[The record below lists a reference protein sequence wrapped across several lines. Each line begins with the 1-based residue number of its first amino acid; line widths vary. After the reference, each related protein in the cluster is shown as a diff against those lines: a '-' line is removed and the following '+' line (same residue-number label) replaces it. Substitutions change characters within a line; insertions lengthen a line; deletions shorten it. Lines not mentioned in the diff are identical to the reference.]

1 MYDLILKGG
10 RIYDGSGLPSFIGD
24 VAIKNGRIAEIG
36 RINSSAD
43 RVLDLG
49 GLAVAPGIIDFHT
62 HFDAQLWWDPLASSS
77 NEHGVTTVVMGNCG
91 LTLAPCKPESRDALI
106 GTFVRVEGMPRQ
118 SLQAGIPW
126 QWTTHGEFL
135 DALER
140 RPLGL
145 NVATLVGHCAVRQY
159 AMGEASVERE
169 AKDGEIAEMEEL
181 VRQGIAAGAF
191 GFSTNSN
198 QSHYREDGKPV
209 ASRFADIKEIARLCR
224 VVGESQR
231 GLVQFT
237 HGAFAT
243 PEHVAHIGQWYDT
256 ILKETR
262 RPLIGESVR
271 HRWSE
276 PDLWRKQLS
285 DVEER
290 CRQGYAA
297 YAMTST
303 RPSMRRWNLKETN
316 RLDEIPAWKNLMTL
330 PLDLRKEKFCDPQTR
345 VDLGKATTEGK
356 PINFS
361 RRWDC
366 IEVKKTARSE
376 NKSLEGKTIDE
387 LARLQSKTPI
397 DMFLDLALSED
408 LETTFEDSATQ
419 GDVQAVKEIFNSPHV
434 LLGQS
439 DAGAHVAS
447 GNPGFGYSTIMLAH
461 WVRRHQIM
469 TLEDAIK
476 KLTFLPASLFGIHD
490 RGLLRPGLA
499 ADLFVFDP
507 TTIDLQPPEKVED
520 LPEGA
525 PRYIQ
530 RAKGIYYT
538 IVNGS
543 VLMKDGAHTGAYPGK
558 VLRSAEQETSSQ
570 NRWS

>member
-10 RIYDGSGLPSFIGD
+10 RIYDGSGMPSFLGD
-24 VAIKNGRIAEIG
+24 VAIRDGRIEEIG
-36 RINSSAD
+36 RIHATAD
-43 RVLDLG
+43 RVLDVS

-62 HFDAQLWWDPLASSS
+62 HFDAQLWWDPLASTSH
-77 NEHGVTTVVMGNCG
+77 EHGVTTVVTGNCG

-106 GTFVRVEGMPRQ
+106 GTFVRVEAMPRK

-126 QWTTHGEFL
+126 EWTTHGEYL
-135 DALER
+135 NALEQK
-140 RPLGL
+140 PLGL

-159 AMGEASVERE
+159 AMGEACVERE
-169 AKDGEIAEMEEL
+169 ANDSEIAEMEEL
-181 VRQGIAAGAF
+181 VRQGMAAGAF

-209 ASRFADIKEIARLCR
+209 ASRFAALDEIARLCR

-243 PEHVAHIGQWYDT
+243 PEHVAHISQWYDT
-256 ILKETR
+256 ILKETQ
-262 RPLIGESVR
+262 RPLIGESIR

-276 PDLWRKQLS
+276 PELWRKQLN

-303 RPSMRRWNLKETN
+303 RPSVRRWTLKDSN
-316 RLDEIPAWKNLMTL
+316 RLDEISAWKTLMTM
-330 PLDLRKEKFCDPQTR
+330 PLELRKILLGDPKTR
-345 VDLGKATTEGK
+345 DELDKAMTEGK

-361 RRWDC
+361 RRWNC
-366 IEVKKTARSE
+366 IAIKKAARAE
-376 NKSLEGKTIDE
+376 NKNLEGKSIDE
-387 LARLQSKTPI
+387 LAQSQSKQPI
-397 DMFLDLALSED
+397 DAFLDLALGED
-408 LETTFEDSATQ
+408 LETTFEDSTTQ
-419 GDVQAVKEIFNSPHV
+419 GDIQAVKEIFNNPHV

-439 DAGAHVAS
+439 DAGAHVA
-447 GNPGFGYSTIMLAH
+447 NATPGFGYSTIMLAH
-461 WVRRHQIM
+461 WVREHQIM
-469 TLEDAIK
+469 SLEDAIK

-490 RGLLRPGLA
+490 RGLLRRGMA
-499 ADLFVFDP
+499 ADVVVFDP
-507 TTIDLQPPEKVED
+507 EKIDLAEPEKVAD

-530 RAKGIYYT
+530 RAKGIHYT

-543 VLMKDGAHTGAYPGK
+543 VLMKNGAHTGVYPGR
-558 VLRSAEQETSSQ
+558 VLRSV
-570 NRWS
+570 

>member
-10 RIYDGSGLPSFIGD
+10 RIYDGSGMPSFIGD
-24 VAIKNGRIAEIG
+24 VATSRGRIDAIG
-36 RINSSAD
+36 RINEAAD
-43 RVLDLG
+43 RVLDVG

-77 NEHGVTTVVMGNCG
+77 TDHGVTTIVMGNCG

-106 GTFVRVEGMPRQ
+106 GTFVRVEDMPRQ

-126 QWTTHGEFL
+126 EWTTHSDFL
-135 DALER
+135 NALAR
-140 RPLGL
+140 KPLGL

-159 AMGEASVERE
+159 AMGEACVERE
-169 AKDGEIAEMEEL
+169 ANDAEIQEMAEL
-181 VRQGIAAGAF
+181 VRQGMAAGAF

-198 QSHYREDGKPV
+198 QTHYREDGKPV
-209 ASRFADIKEIARLCR
+209 ASRFAGLDEIARLSR

-243 PEHVAHIGQWYDT
+243 PQHVAHISQWYDT
-256 ILKETR
+256 ILRETR
-262 RPLIGESVR
+262 RPLIGESIR
-271 HRWSE
+271 HRWSK
-276 PDLWRKQLS
+276 PDLWRKQLN

-303 RPSMRRWNLKETN
+303 RPSMRRWNLKDSN
-316 RLDEIPAWKNLMTL
+316 RLDEIPEWKSLMSL
-330 PLDLRKEKFCDPQTR
+330 PLELRKEKLRDPQTR
-345 VDLGKATTEGK
+345 EELNRATTEGK

-361 RRWDC
+361 RRWNC
-366 IEVKKTARSE
+366 ISIKKTAGVE
-376 NKSLEGKTIDE
+376 NRHFEGKNIE
-387 LARLQSKTPI
+387 EFAHLQSKSPI
-397 DMFLDLALSED
+397 DAFLDLTLAED
-408 LETTFEDSATQ
+408 LETTLEDSATQ
-419 GDVQAVKEIFNSPHV
+419 GDIQAVKEIFSSPHV

-461 WVRRHQIM
+461 WVRECGIM
-469 TLEDAIK
+469 SLEDAIK
-476 KLTFLPASLFGIHD
+476 KLTFLPASIFGIHD
-490 RGLLRPGLA
+490 RGLLRRGMA
-499 ADLFVFDP
+499 ADFFVFDP
-507 TTIDLQPPEKVED
+507 DRIDLAAPEKVTD

-530 RAKGIYYT
+530 RANGVHYT
-538 IVNGS
+538 IVNGK
-543 VLMKDGAHTGAYPGK
+543 VLIKDGAHTGAYPGR
-558 VLRSAEQETSSQ
+558 VLRSI
-570 NRWS
+570 

>member
-1 MYDLILKGG
+1 MIDLILRGG
-10 RIYDGSGLPSFIGD
+10 RVYDGSGMPSFLGD
-24 VAIKNGRIAEIG
+24 VAINDGRIVAIG
-36 RINSSAD
+36 RIDQAAN
-43 RVLDLG
+43 RVLDVG

-62 HFDAQLWWDPLASSS
+62 HFDAQLLWDGLGSSS
-77 NEHGVTTVVMGNCG
+77 HEHGVTTVVTGNCG

-106 GTFVRVEGMPRQ
+106 GTFVRVEAMPRE

-126 QWTTHGEFL
+126 EWTTHGEYL
-135 DALER
+135 AALER

-169 AKDGEIAEMEEL
+169 ANDAEIIEMEEL
-181 VRQGIAAGAF
+181 VRQGMAAGAF

-198 QSHYREDGKPV
+198 QTHFREDGKPV
-209 ASRFADIKEIARLCR
+209 PSRFSSLEEIARLCR

-243 PEHVAHIGQWYDT
+243 PEHVARISQWYDT

-276 PDLWRKQLS
+276 PDLWRKQLN

-290 CRQGYAA
+290 SRQGYAA

-303 RPSMRRWNLKETN
+303 RRSMRRWTLKDGA
-316 RLDEIPAWKNLMTL
+316 RLDPIPAWKRVLSL
-330 PLDLRKEKFCDPQTR
+330 PIDARLKQLRLPAVRRELD
-345 VDLGKATTEGK
+345 KATTDGT
-356 PINFS
+356 PIDFA
-361 RRWDC
+361 RRWDL
-366 IEVKKTARSE
+366 IQVRKVARME
-376 NKSLEGKTIDE
+376 NKHLEGKSVEE
-387 LARLQSKTPI
+387 LARAQRKPPI
-397 DMFLDLALSED
+397 DALLDLALAED
-408 LETTFEDSATQ
+408 CETTFEDSSTQ
-419 GDVQAVKEIFNSPHV
+419 GDEQAVKEIFRHPNV

-439 DAGAHVAS
+439 DAGAHLAN
-447 GNPGFGYSTIMLAH
+447 GNPGFGYATMMLAY
-461 WVRRHQIM
+461 WVRERQLM
-469 TLEDAIK
+469 TLEDAVK
-476 KLTFLPASLFGIHD
+476 KLTFLPASIFGLYD
-490 RGLLRPGLA
+490 RGLVRRGMA
-499 ADLFVFDP
+499 ADLLVFDP
-507 TTIDLQPPEKVED
+507 DQIDLAPPQKVED

-530 RAKGIYYT
+530 RAKGIHYT

-543 VLMKDGAHTGAYPGK
+543 VLMKNGSHTGVYPGK
-558 VLRSAEQETSSQ
+558 VLRSG
-570 NRWS
+570 

>member
-1 MYDLILKGG
+1 MYDLLLKGG
-10 RIYDGSGLPSFIGD
+10 RIYDGSGMPSFLGD
-24 VAIKNGRIAEIG
+24 VAIRDGRIEEIG
-36 RINSSAD
+36 RINATAD
-43 RVLDLG
+43 RVLDVS

-62 HFDAQLWWDPLASSS
+62 HFDAQLWWDPLASTSH
-77 NEHGVTTVVMGNCG
+77 EHGVTTVVTGNCG

-106 GTFVRVEGMPRQ
+106 GTFVRVEAMPRE

-126 QWTTHGEFL
+126 EWTTHGEYL
-135 DALER
+135 NALEQK
-140 RPLGL
+140 PLGL

-159 AMGEASVERE
+159 AMGEACVERE
-169 AKDGEIAEMEEL
+169 ANDSEIAEMEEL
-181 VRQGIAAGAF
+181 VRQGMAAGAF

-209 ASRFADIKEIARLCR
+209 ASRFAAIDEIARLCR
-224 VVGESQR
+224 IVGESQR

-243 PEHVAHIGQWYDT
+243 PEHVAHISQWYDT
-256 ILKETR
+256 ILKETQ
-262 RPLIGESVR
+262 RPLIGESIR

-276 PDLWRKQLS
+276 PELWRKQLN

-303 RPSMRRWNLKETN
+303 RPSVRRWTLKDSN
-316 RLDEIPAWKNLMTL
+316 RLDEISAWKTLMTM
-330 PLDLRKEKFCDPQTR
+330 PLELRKILLGDSKTR
-345 VDLGKATTEGK
+345 NELDAAMTEGK

-361 RRWDC
+361 RRWNC
-366 IEVKKTARSE
+366 IWIKKAARSE
-376 NKSLEGKTIDE
+376 NKNLEGKNIDE
-387 LARLQSKTPI
+387 LAQSQSKQPI
-397 DMFLDLALSED
+397 DAFLDLALGED
-408 LETTFEDSATQ
+408 LETTFEDSTTQ
-419 GDVQAVKEIFNSPHV
+419 GDIQAVKEIFNNPHV

-439 DAGAHVAS
+439 DAGAHVA
-447 GNPGFGYSTIMLAH
+447 NATPGFGYSTIMLAH
-461 WVRRHQIM
+461 WVREHQIM
-469 TLEDAIK
+469 SLEDAVK

-490 RGLLRPGLA
+490 RGLLRRGMA
-499 ADLFVFDP
+499 ADVVVFDP
-507 TTIDLQPPEKVED
+507 EKIDLAKPEKVAD

-530 RAKGIYYT
+530 RAKGIPYT

-543 VLMKDGAHTGAYPGK
+543 VLMKNGAHTGVYPGR
-558 VLRSAEQETSSQ
+558 VLRSS
-570 NRWS
+570 

>member
-1 MYDLILKGG
+1 MYDLLLKGG
-10 RIYDGSGLPSFIGD
+10 RIYDGSGMPSFLGD
-24 VAIKNGRIAEIG
+24 VAIRDGRIEEIG
-36 RINSSAD
+36 RINATAD
-43 RVLDLG
+43 RVLDVS

-62 HFDAQLWWDPLASSS
+62 HFDAQLWWDPLASTSH
-77 NEHGVTTVVMGNCG
+77 EHGVTTVVTGNCG

-106 GTFVRVEGMPRQ
+106 GTFVRVEAMPRE

-126 QWTTHGEFL
+126 EWTTHGEYL
-135 DALER
+135 NALEQK
-140 RPLGL
+140 PLGL

-159 AMGEASVERE
+159 AMGEACVERE
-169 AKDGEIAEMEEL
+169 ANDSEIAEMEEL
-181 VRQGIAAGAF
+181 VRQGMAAGAF

-209 ASRFADIKEIARLCR
+209 ASRFAAIDEIARLCR
-224 VVGESQR
+224 IVGESQR

-243 PEHVAHIGQWYDT
+243 PEHVAHISEWYDT
-256 ILKETR
+256 ILKETQ
-262 RPLIGESVR
+262 RPLIGESIR

-276 PDLWRKQLS
+276 PELWRKQLN

-303 RPSMRRWNLKETN
+303 RPSVRRWTLKDSN
-316 RLDEIPAWKNLMTL
+316 RLDEISAWKTLMTM
-330 PLDLRKEKFCDPQTR
+330 PLELRKILLGDSKTR
-345 VDLGKATTEGK
+345 NELDAAMTEGK

-361 RRWDC
+361 RRWNC
-366 IEVKKTARSE
+366 IWIKKAARSE
-376 NKSLEGKTIDE
+376 NKNLEGKNIDE
-387 LARLQSKTPI
+387 LAQSQSKQPI
-397 DMFLDLALSED
+397 DAFLDLALGED
-408 LETTFEDSATQ
+408 LETTFEDSTTQ
-419 GDVQAVKEIFNSPHV
+419 GDIQAVKEIFNNPHV

-439 DAGAHVAS
+439 DAGAHVA
-447 GNPGFGYSTIMLAH
+447 NATPGFGYSTIMLAH
-461 WVRRHQIM
+461 WVREHQIM
-469 TLEDAIK
+469 SLEDAVK

-490 RGLLRPGLA
+490 RGLLRRGMA
-499 ADLFVFDP
+499 ADVVVFDP
-507 TTIDLQPPEKVED
+507 EKIDLAEPEKVAD

-530 RAKGIYYT
+530 RAKGIPYT

-543 VLMKDGAHTGAYPGK
+543 VLMKNGAHTGVYPGR
-558 VLRSAEQETSSQ
+558 VLRSS
-570 NRWS
+570 

>member
-1 MYDLILKGG
+1 
-10 RIYDGSGLPSFIGD
+10 
-24 VAIKNGRIAEIG
+24 
-36 RINSSAD
+36 
-43 RVLDLG
+43 
-49 GLAVAPGIIDFHT
+49 VAPGIIDFHT

-77 NEHGVTTVVMGNCG
+77 TDHGVTTVVMGNCG
-91 LTLAPCKPESRDALI
+91 LTLAPCKPESRDAMI
-106 GTFVRVEGMPRQ
+106 GTFVRVEAMPRE
-118 SLQAGIPW
+118 SLQSGIPW
-126 QWTTHGEFL
+126 DWTTHGEFL
-135 DALER
+135 DALGR

-159 AMGEASVERE
+159 AMGEACVERE
-169 AKDGEIAEMEEL
+169 ANDEEIAEMEDL
-181 VRQGIAAGAF
+181 VRQGMAAGAF

-198 QSHYREDGKPV
+198 QTHYREDGKPV
-209 ASRFADIKEIARLCR
+209 ASRFAGIDEIARLCR

-243 PEHVAHIGQWYDT
+243 PEHVAHISQWYDT

-262 RPLIGESVR
+262 RPLIGESIR

-276 PDLWRKQLS
+276 PDLWRKQLR

-303 RPSMRRWNLKETN
+303 RPSMRRWTLKDAT
-316 RLDEIPAWKNLMTL
+316 RLDEIPAWKELMAL
-330 PLDLRKEKFCDPQTR
+330 PLELRKEKLRDPQTR
-345 VDLGKATTEGK
+345 GELAKATTEGK

-366 IEVKKTARSE
+366 IFIKKAASIE
-376 NKSLEGKTIDE
+376 NKHLERKNIDE
-387 LARLQSKTPI
+387 LARSQGKLHI
-397 DMFLDLALSED
+397 DAFLDLALAED
-408 LETTFEDSATQ
+408 LETIFEDSVTQ
-419 GDVQAVKEIFNSPHV
+419 GDLHAVKEIFSNPHV

-439 DAGAHVAS
+439 DAGAHVANV
-447 GNPGFGYSTIMLAH
+447 NPGFGYSTIMLAH
-461 WVRRHQIM
+461 WVRERQVM
-469 TLEDAIK
+469 SLEDAIK

-490 RGLLRPGLA
+490 RGLLRCGMA
-499 ADLFVFDP
+499 ADLVVFDP
-507 TTIDLQPPEKVED
+507 ETIDLAEPEKVQD

-530 RAKGIYYT
+530 RAKGIPYT
-538 IVNGS
+538 VVNGS
-543 VLMKDGAHTGAYPGK
+543 VLMKNGAHTGVYPGR
-558 VLRSAEQETSSQ
+558 VLRS
-570 NRWS
+570 R

>member
-10 RIYDGSGLPSFIGD
+10 RIYDGSGMPSFLGD
-24 VAIKNGRIAEIG
+24 LAIRDGRIEEIG
-36 RINSSAD
+36 RINASAD
-43 RVLDLG
+43 RVLDVS

-62 HFDAQLWWDPLASSS
+62 HFDAQLWWDPLASTSH
-77 NEHGVTTVVMGNCG
+77 EHGVTTVVTGNCG

-106 GTFVRVEGMPRQ
+106 GTFVRVEAMPRK

-126 QWTTHGEFL
+126 EWTTHGEYL
-135 DALER
+135 NALEQK
-140 RPLGL
+140 PLGL

-159 AMGEASVERE
+159 AMGEACVERE
-169 AKDGEIAEMEEL
+169 ANDSEIAEMEEL
-181 VRQGIAAGAF
+181 VRQGMAAGAF

-209 ASRFADIKEIARLCR
+209 ASRFAALDEIARLCR

-243 PEHVAHIGQWYDT
+243 PEHVAHISQWYDT
-256 ILKETR
+256 ILKETQ
-262 RPLIGESVR
+262 RPLIGESIR

-276 PDLWRKQLS
+276 PELWRKQLN

-303 RPSMRRWNLKETN
+303 RPSVRRWTLKDSN
-316 RLDEIPAWKNLMTL
+316 RLDEISAWKTLMTM
-330 PLDLRKEKFCDPQTR
+330 PLELRKILLGDPKTR
-345 VDLGKATTEGK
+345 DELDKAMTEGK

-361 RRWDC
+361 RRWNC
-366 IEVKKTARSE
+366 IAIKKAARAE
-376 NKSLEGKTIDE
+376 NKNLEGKSIDE
-387 LARLQSKTPI
+387 LAQSQSKQPI
-397 DMFLDLALSED
+397 DAFLDLALGED
-408 LETTFEDSATQ
+408 LETTFEDSTTQ
-419 GDVQAVKEIFNSPHV
+419 GDIQAVKEIFNNPHV

-439 DAGAHVAS
+439 DAGAHVA
-447 GNPGFGYSTIMLAH
+447 NATPGFGYSTIMLAH
-461 WVRRHQIM
+461 WVREHQIM
-469 TLEDAIK
+469 SLEDAVK

-490 RGLLRPGLA
+490 RGLLRRGMA
-499 ADLFVFDP
+499 ADVVVFDP
-507 TTIDLQPPEKVED
+507 EKIDLAEPEKVAD

-530 RAKGIYYT
+530 RAKGIHYT

-543 VLMKDGAHTGAYPGK
+543 VLMKNGAHTGVYPGR
-558 VLRSAEQETSSQ
+558 VLRSV
-570 NRWS
+570 

>member
-10 RIYDGSGLPSFIGD
+10 RIYDGSGMPSFLGD
-24 VAIKNGRIAEIG
+24 VAISGGRIQAVG
-36 RINSSAD
+36 RINDYAD
-43 RVLDLG
+43 HVLDVG

-106 GTFVRVEGMPRQ
+106 GTFVRVEDMPRQ
-118 SLQAGIPW
+118 CLQAGIPW
-126 QWTTHGEFL
+126 AWTTHGEFL

-140 RPLGL
+140 QPLGL

-169 AKDGEIAEMEEL
+169 ANDSELAEMEEL
-181 VRQGIAAGAF
+181 VRQGMADGAF
-191 GFSTNSN
+191 GFSTNAN
-198 QSHYREDGKPV
+198 QRHYREDGKPV
-209 ASRFADIKEIARLCR
+209 ASRFAGLEEVARLCR
-224 VVGESQR
+224 AVGESQR

-237 HGAFAT
+237 HGAFAS
-243 PEHVAHIGQWYDT
+243 PEHVAHIGRWYDT

-262 RPLIGESVR
+262 RPLIGESIR
-271 HRWSE
+271 HFWSE

-303 RPSMRRWNLKETN
+303 RRSMRHWTLKDTS
-316 RLDEIPAWKNLMTL
+316 RLDELPAWKNLLTL
-330 PLDLRKEKFCDPQTR
+330 PLDQRKEKFRDPQTR
-345 VDLGKATTEGK
+345 TELANAMAESK
-356 PINFS
+356 PISFS
-361 RRWDC
+361 RRWDL
-366 IEVKKTARSE
+366 ISVKKAARAE
-376 NKSLEGKTIDE
+376 NKSFEGKSIDE
-387 LARLQSKTPI
+387 LARAQAKPLI
-397 DMFLDLALSED
+397 DTFLDLALAED
-408 LETTFEDSATQ
+408 LETTFEDCATQ
-419 GDVQAVKEIFNSPHV
+419 GDLQAVKEIFSNPHV

-439 DAGAHVAS
+439 DAGAHVANAS
-447 GNPGFGYSTIMLAH
+447 PGFGYATIMLAH
-461 WVRRHQIM
+461 WVRDRQIM
-469 TLEDAIK
+469 SLEDAIK

-507 TTIDLQPPEKVED
+507 AKIELAEPKKVAD

-530 RAKGIYYT
+530 GAKGIHYT

-543 VLMKDGAHTGAYPGK
+543 VLMKNGAHTGVYPGR
-558 VLRSAEQETSSQ
+558 VLRGT
-570 NRWS
+570 